1 MSETSSPL
9 EGSAVGLARD
19 IRNGNI
25 SAVAAMELTLARIDE
40 RNPALNAV
48 IWCDRE
54 QAMAA
59 ARDSQ
64 ERIESGAPIRPF
76 EGVPLLLKDFVNVVG
91 QPNTMG
97 SRAIDDA
104 PASKDAVVVSLF
116 RNAGFAF
123 VGRTNTPEF
132 VALTDTVNSR
142 YGATKNPWNLERS
155 AGGSSGGAGSAV
167 AAGLVTVA
175 HASDGG
181 GSIRIPGSANGLV
194 GIKPSRSRVPSEF
207 GHWNF
212 ASTDGVL
219 SRTVAD
225 SAALLDVL
233 APGDPQ
239 GWFATRPPARPFS
252 AELRPTDRRLRI
264 GVLSLSDLGVTVD
277 DDCVAAV
284 ELTASQLEKLG
295 HNVTTVDAFLFE
307 PQTLGAFVGIV
318 MSAYTANSPITDP
331 ALCDAFIR
339 FRLEAVG
346 AFTAVD
352 YVALEIEIQAQ
363 ARRVAA
369 QWGDRFDVLVTPT
382 MASTVPPVGKVYREA
397 NDDPGGERL
406 LERRMATFTLPANL
420 SGLPAAT
427 FPVGIDRDGLP
438 VGVQLIAGPGEEAT
452 LFQLGH
458 GLEQEFLWHQ
468 RRPPSVTGSSDG
480 R

>member
-1 MSETSSPL
+1 
-9 EGSAVGLARD
+9 
-19 IRNGNI
+19 
-25 SAVAAMELTLARIDE
+25 MELTLERIDA

-48 IWCDRE
+48 IWLDRE
-54 QAMAA
+54 QALAA
-59 ARDSQ
+59 ARDSGQ
-64 ERIESGAPIRPF
+64 RLSSGAPARPF
-76 EGVPLLLKDFVNVVG
+76 EGVPLLLKDFVNAVG

-104 PASKDAVVVSLF
+104 PSTHDDMIVSLF

-194 GIKPSRSRVPSEF
+194 GIKPSRGRVPAEF

-219 SRTVAD
+219 TRTVAD

-233 APGDPQ
+233 VPGDPH
-239 GWFATRPPARPFS
+239 GWFATQPPARPFS
-252 AELRPTDRRLRI
+252 AELGPTDRKLRI
-264 GVLSLSDLGVTVD
+264 GILALTNVGVTVD
-277 DDCVAAV
+277 DECVAGV
-284 ELTASQLEKLG
+284 ELAAKHLESLG
-295 HNVTTVDAFLFE
+295 HSVSTVDAYLFD
-307 PQTLGAFVGIV
+307 PQTLGAFVGLV
-318 MSAYTANSPITDP
+318 MSAYTANSPITDA

-339 FRLEAVG
+339 FRLDGARAV
-346 AFTAVD
+346 TAID
-352 YVALEIEIQAQ
+352 YVALEIELQEQ
-363 ARRVAA
+363 ARRVVA
-369 QWGDRFDVLVTPT
+369 QWGDQFDVLVTPT
-382 MASTVPPVGKVYREA
+382 MATTVPPVGTVYREA

-427 FPVGIDRDGLP
+427 FPVATDRDGMP
-438 VGVQLIAGPGEEAT
+438 VGVQLIAGPGDEAT

-458 GLEQEFLWHQ
+458 SLEQEFLWHQ
-468 RRPPSVTGSSDG
+468 RRPPTA
-480 R
+480 

>member
-1 MSETSSPL
+1 
-9 EGSAVGLARD
+9 
-19 IRNGNI
+19 
-25 SAVAAMELTLARIDE
+25 MELTLERIDE
-40 RNPALNAV
+40 RNPDLNAV
-48 IWCDRE
+48 IWLDRE
-54 QAMAA
+54 QALAA
-59 ARDSQ
+59 ARDSG
-64 ERIESGAPIRPF
+64 ERLGSGAPVRPF

-104 PASKDAVVVSLF
+104 PATHDDMIVSLF
-116 RNAGFAF
+116 RNAGFTF

-181 GSIRIPGSANGLV
+181 GSIRIPGAANGLV
-194 GIKPSRSRVPSEF
+194 GIKPSRGRVPSEF

-219 SRTVAD
+219 TRTVAD

-233 APGDPQ
+233 APGDPH
-239 GWFATRPPARPFS
+239 GWFATQPPAGPFS
-252 AELRPTDRRLRI
+252 AELGPTDRKLRI
-264 GVLSLSDLGVTVD
+264 GILSLSNIGVTVD
-277 DDCVAAV
+277 DDCVAGVDLA
-284 ELTASQLEKLG
+284 AKHLESLG
-295 HNVTTVDAFLFE
+295 HTVSTVDAYLFE
-307 PQTLGAFVGIV
+307 PQTLGAFVGLV

-339 FRLEAVG
+339 FRLDGARAV
-346 AFTAVD
+346 TSID
-352 YVALEIEIQAQ
+352 YVALDIELQAQ
-363 ARRVAA
+363 ARRVVA

-382 MASTVPPVGKVYREA
+382 MATTVPPVGQVYHEA

-427 FPVGIDRDGLP
+427 FPVATDRDGIP
-438 VGVQLIAGPGEEAT
+438 VGVQLIAGPGDEAT

-458 GLEQEFLWHQ
+458 SLEHEFLWHQ
-468 RRPPSVTGSSDG
+468 RRPS
-480 R
+480 

>member
-1 MSETSSPL
+1 
-9 EGSAVGLARD
+9 
-19 IRNGNI
+19 
-25 SAVAAMELTLARIDE
+25 MELTLERIDA

-48 IWCDRE
+48 IWLDRE
-54 QAMAA
+54 QALAA
-59 ARDSQ
+59 ARDSHD
-64 ERIESGAPIRPF
+64 RLSSGAPVRPF

-97 SRAIDDA
+97 SRAINDA
-104 PASKDAVVVSLF
+104 PATHDDTIVSLF

-142 YGATKNPWNLERS
+142 YGATRNPWNLERS

-181 GSIRIPGSANGLV
+181 GSIRIPGAANGLV
-194 GIKPSRSRVPSEF
+194 GIKPSRGRVPSEF

-219 SRTVAD
+219 TRTVAD

-233 APGDPQ
+233 APGDAH
-239 GWFATRPPARPFS
+239 GWFATQPPARPFS
-252 AELRPTDRRLRI
+252 EELRPTDRKLRI
-264 GVLSLSDLGVTVD
+264 GILSLANVGVPVD

-284 ELTASQLEKLG
+284 DLAARHLESLG
-295 HNVTTVDAFLFE
+295 HSVSTVDAYLFE
-307 PQTLGAFVGIV
+307 PQTMGAFVGLV

-339 FRLEAVG
+339 FRLDGARAVNS
-346 AFTAVD
+346 VD
-352 YVALEIEIQAQ
+352 YVALEIELQAQ
-363 ARRVAA
+363 ARRVVA
-369 QWGDRFDVLVTPT
+369 QWGDHFDVLVTPT
-382 MASTVPPVGKVYREA
+382 MATTVPPVGAVYRQA

-427 FPVGIDRDGLP
+427 FPVATDRDGMP
-438 VGVQLIAGPGEEAT
+438 VGVQLIAGPGDEAT

-458 GLEQEFLWHQ
+458 SLEQEFLWHQ
-468 RRPPSVTGSSDG
+468 RRPS
-480 R
+480 

>member
-1 MSETSSPL
+1 MSGTSSPL
-9 EGSAVGLARD
+9 DGSAVGLAKD
-19 IRNGNI
+19 IRDGKI
-25 SAVAAMELTLARIDE
+25 SPVEAMELTLDRIDE
-40 RNPALNAV
+40 RNPDLNAV

-54 QAMAA
+54 QALAA
-59 ARDSQ
+59 ARESQ
-64 ERIESGAPIRPF
+64 ERIDSGAPIRPF
-76 EGVPLLLKDFVNVVG
+76 EGVPLLLKDFVNAVG

-104 PASKDAVVVSLF
+104 PATQDDMVVSLF

-132 VALTDTVNSR
+132 VALTDTMNSR

-194 GIKPSRSRVPSEF
+194 GLKPSRSRVPSEF

-219 SRTVAD
+219 TRTVAD
-225 SAALLDVL
+225 TAALLDVL
-233 APGDPQ
+233 APGDAA

-252 AELRPTDRRLRI
+252 QELRPTDRSLRI
-264 GVLSLSDLGVTVD
+264 GVLSLSNIGVTVD

-284 ELTASQLEKLG
+284 ELTATHLETLG
-295 HNVTTVDAFLFE
+295 HSVTTVDAFFFE

-331 ALCDAFIR
+331 SLCDAFIR
-339 FRLEAVG
+339 FRLDGARAVNSI
-346 AFTAVD
+346 D
-352 YVALEIEIQAQ
+352 YVALEIELQAQ
-363 ARRVAA
+363 ARRVVA
-369 QWGDRFDVLVTPT
+369 QWGDEFDVLVTPT
-382 MASTVPPVGKVYREA
+382 MAATVPPVGTVYHEA
-397 NDDPGGERL
+397 NEDPGGERL
-406 LERRMATFTLPANL
+406 LERRMATFTLPAHL

-427 FPVGIDRDGLP
+427 FPVGVDRDGMP

-458 GLEQEFLWHQ
+458 SLEQEFLWHQ
-468 RRPPSVTGSSDG
+468 RRPS
-480 R
+480 

>member
-1 MSETSSPL
+1 
-9 EGSAVGLARD
+9 
-19 IRNGNI
+19 
-25 SAVAAMELTLARIDE
+25 MELTLERIDE
-40 RNPALNAV
+40 RNPDLNAV
-48 IWCDRE
+48 IWLDRE
-54 QAMAA
+54 QALAA
-59 ARDSQ
+59 ARESQ
-64 ERIESGAPIRPF
+64 ERLGSGAPVRPF

-104 PASKDAVVVSLF
+104 PATHDDMIVSLF
-116 RNAGFAF
+116 RHAGFAF

-181 GSIRIPGSANGLV
+181 GSIRIPGAANGLV
-194 GIKPSRSRVPSEF
+194 GIKPSRGRVPSEF

-219 SRTVAD
+219 TRTVSD
-225 SAALLDVL
+225 TAALLDVL
-233 APGDPQ
+233 APGDPH
-239 GWFATRPPARPFS
+239 GWFATQPPAQPFS
-252 AELRPTDRRLRI
+252 AEIRPTDRKLRI
-264 GVLSLSDLGVTVD
+264 GILALSNVGVTVD
-277 DDCVAAV
+277 DDCVAGVDLA
-284 ELTASQLEKLG
+284 AKHLEKLG
-295 HNVTTVDAFLFE
+295 HTVSTVDAYLFE
-307 PQTLGAFVGIV
+307 PQTLGAFVGLV

-339 FRLEAVG
+339 FRLDGARAV
-346 AFTAVD
+346 TSID
-352 YVALEIEIQAQ
+352 YVALEIELQAQ
-363 ARRVAA
+363 ARRVVA

-382 MASTVPPVGKVYREA
+382 MATTVPPVGQVYQEA

-427 FPVGIDRDGLP
+427 FPVATDRDGMP

-458 GLEQEFLWHQ
+458 SLEEEFLWHQ
-468 RRPPSVTGSSDG
+468 RRPS
-480 R
+480 